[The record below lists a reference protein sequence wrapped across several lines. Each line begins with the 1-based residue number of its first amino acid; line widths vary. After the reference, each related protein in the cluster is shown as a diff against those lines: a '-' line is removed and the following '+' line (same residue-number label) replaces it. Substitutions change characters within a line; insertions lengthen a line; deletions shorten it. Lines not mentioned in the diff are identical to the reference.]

1 MYVEKD
7 LSKEVSFLE
16 KVGWWSEGFAYV
28 VRGRG
33 ACEKPILPTRG
44 ERGTLVPI
52 GVKVAVKVCMLLSY
66 LQ

>member
-7 LSKEVSFLE
+7 LSREVSFLE

-44 ERGTLVPI
+44 KRGSKNPEILPT
-52 GVKVAVKVCMLLSY
+52 
-66 LQ
+66 